1 MKMIGFRRLVPLL
14 VAILSLGSFGFASA
28 GSAPSNG
35 STKLNWKT
43 LTVLSSHVVPNY
55 ATGYGPVAPIGAP
68 TPTPGTLSSPGA
80 GYVDFGGVVSG
91 YNYLYRD
98 AAQIHVTSNDA
109 SGFTVYA
116 EGATDF
122 VNGASTMP
130 IAGTLF
136 WLLTNAANTPYSPAT
151 SFEKTTFPVTG
162 TGATTGINYG
172 GSAPPATATVWSY
185 GSTTIGQPSNEVVQ
199 GYDYELRLPSTA
211 PNAAMSLYVVY
222 TVTAN

>member
-1 MKMIGFRRLVPLL
+1 MLNNTLKRLVPILL
-14 VAILSLGSFGFASA
+14 GIVFLGSFGRASA
-28 GSAPSNG
+28 ESDG

-55 ATGYGPVAPIGAP
+55 AAGYGPVAPIGAP
-68 TPTPGTLSSPGA
+68 TPTPGTLSSPGG

-98 AAQIHVTSNDA
+98 AAQIHVTSNDS

-116 EGATDF
+116 EGASDF

-136 WLLTNAANTPYSPAT
+136 WLLTNAANSPYSAAT
-151 SFEKTTFPVTG
+151 SFQKTTFPVTG

-172 GSAPPATATVWSY
+172 GSAPPPTAMIWSY
-185 GSTTIGQPSNEVVQ
+185 ATSTIGQPSNEVVQ

-211 PNAAMSLYVVY
+211 PNVTLSLYVVY
-222 TVTAN
+222 TVMAN

>member
-1 MKMIGFRRLVPLL
+1 MLNNRLKRLVPVLL
-14 VAILSLGSFGFASA
+14 GIVFLCSFGRASA
-28 GSAPSNG
+28 ESDG

-55 ATGYGPVAPIGAP
+55 ATGYGPVAPTGAP
-68 TPTPGTLSSPGA
+68 TPTPGTSSSA
-80 GYVDFGGVVSG
+80 GGGSVDFGGVVSG
-91 YNYLYRD
+91 YNYLYRN
-98 AAQIHVTSNDA
+98 AAQVHVTSNDS

-136 WLLTNAANTPYSPAT
+136 WLLTNAANTPYSLAT
-151 SFEKTTFPVTG
+151 SFEATTFPLSG
-162 TGATTGINYG
+162 SGAMTGINYG
-172 GSAPPATATVWSY
+172 GSAPPPTAAIWSY
-185 GSTTIGQPSNEVVQ
+185 ATSTLGQPSNEAVQ

-211 PNAAMSLYVVY
+211 PNVTMSLYVVY
-222 TVTAN
+222 TVMAN